1 MAPSQLTAVG
11 RKRWDWNL
19 VLMDYN
25 KRYQT
30 YRRIV
35 QQEFQP
41 SVVARSHHSIMALEI
56 ANFLGRLL
64 TGTSQQNLSK
74 HVRQ

>member
-1 MAPSQLTAVG
+1 
-11 RKRWDWNL
+11 
-19 VLMDYN
+19 MDYN